1 MNLGKQ
7 LQYFR
12 KQRNMTQEVLAIAM
26 GVSTKVV
33 SKWEKDLLLP
43 DISMLCKLSDFF
55 GVSMDRLVGRP
66 TKGEFMVCGTEPLTR
81 QTIETTLKQN
91 GYRCTCT
98 CGSGAELFSNIKKFL
113 PHIVFLDAHL
123 EEENGLVILQN
134 IKKTYKTVKVI
145 VVSADTSEKTKELAL
160 KYGADAY
167 ITKPFLPLHILQAS
181 EQIL

>member
-12 KQRNMTQEVLAIAM
+12 KQRNMTQEVLAVAM

-98 CGSGAELFSNIKKFL
+98 CGSGAELFSYF
-113 PHIVFLDAHL
+113 
-123 EEENGLVILQN
+123 
-134 IKKTYKTVKVI
+134 
-145 VVSADTSEKTKELAL
+145 
-160 KYGADAY
+160 
-167 ITKPFLPLHILQAS
+167 
-181 EQIL
+181 